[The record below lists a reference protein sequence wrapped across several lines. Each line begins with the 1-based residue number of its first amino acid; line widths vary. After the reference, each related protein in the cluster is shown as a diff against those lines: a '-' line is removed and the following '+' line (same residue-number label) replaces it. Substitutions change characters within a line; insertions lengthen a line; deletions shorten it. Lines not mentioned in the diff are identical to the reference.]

1 MIGHVDGNALAGVLT
16 ELFRFDATTARA
28 RCASCGDLAVLARAM
43 VYGGDQGLVVR
54 CAECGDALMVIVRTP
69 GHTRVQLRGMAWLE
83 V

>member
-1 MIGHVDGNALAGVLT
+1 MIGHVDGNAIAGVLT
-16 ELFRFDATTARA
+16 DLFRFEVTTARV
-28 RCASCGDLAVLARAM
+28 RCASCGNVAMLAQAM

-54 CAECGDALMVIVRTP
+54 CLECGDALMVIVQMP